1 MKDLEYTP
9 LLPSECGNYWITPDG
24 KRHRPLL
31 PKHKKFSRLY
41 VEGMSAAAA
50 ARKSGFTKSIAN
62 FIIELL
68 DKQRERADVSVDS
81 HLTELSHLR
90 DEAKD
95 TGQIAAA
102 ISAEVNRGK
111 VAGLYIDRKE
121 VMVSKVET
129 MSSEDLISRIQQLV
143 DGSNQSINLRN
154 RVVDSSLS
162 VHHYSQPYDWK
173 AILEQFCL
181 TDRLTV

>member
-1 MKDLEYTP
+1 MIGSKVQGSAMLRTNP
-9 LLPSECGNYWITPDG
+9 L
-24 KRHRPLL
+24 
-31 PKHKKFSRLY
+31 
-41 VEGMSAAAA
+41 V
-50 ARKSGFTKSIAN
+50 AN

-143 DGSNQSINLRN
+143 DGSNMK
-154 RVVDSSLS
+154 VVNHVPDREDIISSNEE
-162 VHHYSQPYDWK
+162 K
-173 AILEQFCL
+173 L
-181 TDRLTV
+181 TEGSLAKS